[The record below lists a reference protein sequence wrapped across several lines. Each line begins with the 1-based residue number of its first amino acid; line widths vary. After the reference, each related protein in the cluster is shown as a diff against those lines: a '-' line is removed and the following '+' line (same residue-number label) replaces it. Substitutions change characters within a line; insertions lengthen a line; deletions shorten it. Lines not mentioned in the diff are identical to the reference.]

1 MAVGDQLFVLEDERT
16 RRPINIER
24 VTTNVGGMEVLDK
37 FVADTDPE
45 IVWDNPF
52 KNYKM
57 SDGMITIASELA
69 SIMKAIREDVEP
81 EYGAVN
87 GRIDRQIDLAISESH
102 ANGNAPVEIGS

>member
-1 MAVGDQLFVLEDERT
+1 MAVGEQLFVLTDEGT
-16 RRPINIER
+16 RQPVNVER
-24 VTTNVGGMEVLDK
+24 VTCNVDGMEVLDK

-52 KNYKM
+52 KSYKM
-57 SDGMITIASELA
+57 SDGMITIASELD
-69 SIMKAIREDVEP
+69 SIMKAVRDDVEP

-102 ANGNAPVEIGS
+102 SNGNVPVEID